1 MSNIDQVLENL
12 SYNENMYLKDL
23 KESMYRQGRRTT
35 PFRFSDYPRLRRHI
49 IERDRVLYD
58 LPPVVEDR
66 YTTYDD
72 EGAVR
77 DMASSVLAKRYR
89 QNRRNRNIRTLK
101 ARDRLDLARMIE
113 AGLPEDI
120 VRNVVKHRNKI
131 DVHNEQF
138 GSSRRRKKKKNKK
151 KTRRRQTIRSVEPAN
166 EVVEQELEPANEVVE
181 QELEPELE
189 PELEQELNLLSLAPD
204 IQETIGKNLRNIKL
218 QKLSRENSELMEN
231 YKNKVSGDLPLLNY
245 GSLLNTQFRNTNK
258 EIRYDDVSII
268 VKVFNLPSDVAN
280 LLIGAIQHFELNNL
294 QELLKFLAKGNNLN
308 EFIFTF
314 TLSLRQT
321 FEYTPIEIQQYIN
334 NFLKAINYRF
344 LNLFTTST
352 IFTIP
357 TI

>member
-35 PFRFSDYPRLRRHI
+35 PFRFSDYPRLRKHI

-101 ARDRLDLARMIE
+101 AKDRLDLARIME
-113 AGLPEDI
+113 ADVLPEDI

-218 QKLSRENSELMEN
+218 QTLSRENFELMEN

-245 GSLLNTQFRNTNK
+245 GSLLNTQLRNTNRVL
-258 EIRYDDVSII
+258 EYNGFANSII
-268 VKVFNLPSDVAN
+268 MNIFDLPEDIAN

-294 QELLKFLAKGNNLN
+294 QELLKFLANGNNLN

-344 LNLFTTST
+344 L
-352 IFTIP
+352 
-357 TI
+357 